1 MLNGSQT
8 GKKIRERPKRGLE
21 DSQFLS
27 MVENLR
33 CVPRCASIFQ
43 RMKELIIDIF
53 KYGWKHIGG
62 TVLGI
67 IILVYLTRKIID
79 ARRRHLR
86 ALERANAPGPQPIA
100 DLDLE
105 LDKRDK
111 SRPKDSRE
119 IDLPRREKKPSKTAV
134 KEKKEQ
140 LSSELDALLE
150 SGSGK
155 KKTKKVSPSQA
166 QAKKASASSAAKA
179 ENSSHSKKNAATARP
194 KKKIVTKE
202 ELKKSLKE
210 ELKAELRAELKA
222 ELRAEIESTSPFKPR
237 PKRKMPPTQHGE
249 LGPAFTIDPAAVDH
263 ILPNRRRSMAQS
275 EPEPKVAAETHEVT
289 PTSSPDTA
297 PIAASTFEREQEPEE
312 TAGPVAAPVE
322 PAPAPVSP
330 APVTPGSVRPQQPA
344 PVAPPAVA
352 ATALPAQ
359 TSSITPKSFETPEP
373 AAPKGLL
380 SRFFRPKNP
389 REHIGQRL
397 PIKRGKL
404 KGRYG
409 TIVSVEGN
417 VVMISD
423 KSGKTTTVDAGDF

>member
-1 MLNGSQT
+1 
-8 GKKIRERPKRGLE
+8 
-21 DSQFLS
+21 
-27 MVENLR
+27 
-33 CVPRCASIFQ
+33 
-43 RMKELIIDIF
+43 MKELIIDIF
-53 KYGWKHIGG
+53 KYGWKPIGG
-62 TVLGI
+62 TVLGV

-100 DLDLE
+100 DLNLE

-119 IDLPRREKKPSKTAV
+119 MNLSKRDKKPNKTAV
-134 KEKKEQ
+134 NEKKEQ
-140 LSSELDALLE
+140 LSGELDALLE

-155 KKTKKVSPSQA
+155 KKTKKASPSKA
-166 QAKKASASSAAKA
+166 QAKKASASSAANA
-179 ENSSHSKKNAATARP
+179 EKSSHSKKNAATARR
-194 KKKIVTKE
+194 KKKTVTKE

-222 ELRAEIESTSPFKPR
+222 ELKAEIESASPSNPR
-237 PKRKMPPTQHGE
+237 PKREMPPTQHGGLE
-249 LGPAFTIDPAAVDH
+249 PAFTIDPAAVDH
-263 ILPNRRRSMAQS
+263 IRPNRRRSMAQS

-297 PIAASTFEREQEPEE
+297 PIAASASEREPAPEE
-312 TAGPVAAPVE
+312 TTGPVAAP
-322 PAPAPVSP
+322 A
-330 APVTPGSVRPQQPA
+330 PA

-359 TSSITPKSFETPEP
+359 TSSTTPKSFETAEP

-380 SRFFRPKNP
+380 GRFFKPKNP

>member
-1 MLNGSQT
+1 
-8 GKKIRERPKRGLE
+8 
-21 DSQFLS
+21 
-27 MVENLR
+27 MVENPR

-67 IILVYLTRKIID
+67 IILVYLTRKIIE

-119 IDLPRREKKPSKTAV
+119 MNLPKREEKPNKTAV

-155 KKTKKVSPSQA
+155 KKTKK
-166 QAKKASASSAAKA
+166 ASTSSAAKG
-179 ENSSHSKKNAATARP
+179 ERSSHSKKSAATARR
-194 KKKIVTKE
+194 KKKTVTKE

-222 ELRAEIESTSPFKPR
+222 ELKSEIESTSPFKPR

>member
-1 MLNGSQT
+1 M
-8 GKKIRERPKRGLE
+8 
-21 DSQFLS
+21 
-27 MVENLR
+27 
-33 CVPRCASIFQ
+33 
-43 RMKELIIDIF
+43 
-53 KYGWKHIGG
+53 
-62 TVLGI
+62 
-67 IILVYLTRKIID
+67 
-79 ARRRHLR
+79 
-86 ALERANAPGPQPIA
+86 
-100 DLDLE
+100 
-105 LDKRDK
+105 
-111 SRPKDSRE
+111 
-119 IDLPRREKKPSKTAV
+119 
-134 KEKKEQ
+134 
-140 LSSELDALLE
+140 
-150 SGSGK
+150 
-155 KKTKKVSPSQA
+155 
-166 QAKKASASSAAKA
+166 
-179 ENSSHSKKNAATARP
+179 
-194 KKKIVTKE
+194 
-202 ELKKSLKE
+202 
-210 ELKAELRAELKA
+210 RAELKA

-359 TSSITPKSFETPEP
+359 TRSITPKSFETPEP

>member
-1 MLNGSQT
+1 
-8 GKKIRERPKRGLE
+8 
-21 DSQFLS
+21 
-27 MVENLR
+27 MVENPR

-67 IILVYLTRKIID
+67 IILVYLTRKIIE

-119 IDLPRREKKPSKTAV
+119 MNLPKREEKPNKTAV

-155 KKTKKVSPSQA
+155 KKTKK
-166 QAKKASASSAAKA
+166 ASTSSAAKG
-179 ENSSHSKKNAATARP
+179 ERSSHSKKSAATARR
-194 KKKIVTKE
+194 KKKTVTKE

-222 ELRAEIESTSPFKPR
+222 ELKSEIESTSPFKPR

-344 PVAPPAVA
+344 PVA

>member
-1 MLNGSQT
+1 
-8 GKKIRERPKRGLE
+8 
-21 DSQFLS
+21 
-27 MVENLR
+27 
-33 CVPRCASIFQ
+33 
-43 RMKELIIDIF
+43 MKELIIDIF
-53 KYGWKHIGG
+53 KYGWKPIGG
-62 TVLGI
+62 TVLGV

-100 DLDLE
+100 DLNLE

-119 IDLPRREKKPSKTAV
+119 MNLSKRDKKPDKTAV
-134 KEKKEQ
+134 NEKKEQ
-140 LSSELDALLE
+140 LSGELDALLE

-155 KKTKKVSPSQA
+155 KKTKKASPSKA
-166 QAKKASASSAAKA
+166 QAKKASASSAANA
-179 ENSSHSKKNAATARP
+179 EKSSHSKKNAATARR
-194 KKKIVTKE
+194 KKKTVTKE

-222 ELRAEIESTSPFKPR
+222 ELKAEIESASPSNPR
-237 PKRKMPPTQHGE
+237 PKREMPPTQHGGLE
-249 LGPAFTIDPAAVDH
+249 PAFTIDPAAVGH
-263 ILPNRRRSMAQS
+263 IRPNRRRSMAQS

-289 PTSSPDTA
+289 PTSSPDTV

-322 PAPAPVSP
+322 PAPAPVYP

-359 TSSITPKSFETPEP
+359 TRSITPKSFETPEP